1 MRRLLTALIA
11 VISAGGGIAL
21 ATAPAAHAAT
31 PGNFA
36 ATGHDMDFHCSGG
49 STDECNY
56 MRIVLNKVRN
66 GSTKPILALD
76 QGSEVPTAVTDIGGE
91 PAVTTVDPTSP
102 AFATTK
108 FVGAGNV
115 PLWSAIITASD
126 SSCGGCDNTPAG
138 EAKINARKADFAT
151 FLDNGGGILAL
162 TGADNFA
169 TYYDFMSLPNLGGA
183 PVSAPFT
190 VTAAGAA
197 QGVTTAMANCCA
209 THSSF
214 KVPPSPPWTI
224 LETDSAK
231 LAETIQCNG
240 CGSSVIGGGGGHAPN
255 IFELDVKRC
264 TTIHIGY
271 NYFPVGT
278 VIHWRVNQ
286 TGRGTLATGSYT
298 TVAPTGKTM
307 HFADLTRSL
316 SLKSGLHTH
325 IYFRWTISGVITKY
339 VLTRGP
345 ACS

>member
-31 PGNFA
+31 AGNFA
-36 ATGHDMDFHCSGG
+36 ATGHDMDLHCTFG

-76 QGSEVPTAVTDIGGE
+76 QGTQVPTAVTNIGGE

-162 TGADNFA
+162 TGAGNFA

-183 PVSAPFT
+183 PVSPPFS
-190 VTAAGAA
+190 VTAAGTA
-197 QGVTTAMANCCA
+197 QGVTSAMANCCP

-240 CGSSVIGGGGGHAPN
+240 CGSSVIGGGGHAPS
-255 IFELDVKRC
+255 IFELDVRYC
-264 TTIHIGY
+264 RTIHVGY

-278 VIHWRVNQ
+278 VVNWYVNQ
-286 TGRGTLATGSYT
+286 TGRGRLQSGSIT
-298 TVAPTGKTM
+298 TVAPTGKTY
-307 HFADLTRSL
+307 HFLNLTTTL
-316 SLKSGLHTH
+316 TLYSGLHTH
-325 IYFRWTISGVITKY
+325 VYLHWTIKGVTTRIA
-339 VLTRGP
+339 VTRGP